1 MENIFNFSKNA
12 YQNLKQEYNNHPSLL
27 FVLLAL
33 LCIPFGYAFNSISLA
48 LLIIIT
54 LFNFKKE
61 HLHFNY
67 YLIFPI
73 ALYVL
78 MLLSFTWSID
88 KDRTITAIYKELPLL
103 LFPICFLLFRT
114 FSESEKQKITKGFS
128 YGMVAFSFVYLIKAT
143 IRFFVS
149 QDTSVFFYH
158 ELVTKDVNA
167 IHVSVYMAVSFFH
180 FLVKPIKTRFDKLA
194 LAILF
199 LMVFLLSSK
208 NIVVVFIGLLG
219 FYYLFFSKS
228 AKKLRLRNLIL
239 FLVVLT
245 SLPFIGKVKERFKQ
259 EYETIM
265 TDSSVNDVISKGS
278 GKVYNVSIKQA
289 WTNETFNP
297 NDFFPGTAF
306 RVYQFRIFTELLYE
320 EAIFW
325 KGFGLDA
332 SCSKIEEK
340 GVQYHLFLGDENN
353 EGYQKMNFHNQY
365 IQVFAELGI
374 VGFILLLLM
383 LALTIRNA
391 FASKNYFH
399 IAFSVLMISL
409 FITESFLWRQRGVTF
424 FIVMYCVLN
433 IKVKSE
439 KQFPFNTI
447 L

>member
-12 YQNLKQEYNNHPSLL
+12 YQNLKQEYNSHPSLL

-33 LCIPFGYAFNSISLA
+33 LCIPLGYAFNSISLA

-61 HLHFNY
+61 RLGIEKHL
-67 YLIFPI
+67 LFPI
-73 ALYVL
+73 LLYFLMVL
-78 MLLSFTWSID
+78 SITWSID
-88 KDRTITAIYKELPLL
+88 KDRTIAAISKELPLI
-103 LFPICFLLFRT
+103 LFPICFLLFRS
-114 FSESEKQKITKGFS
+114 FSELEKNKIVTGFS
-128 YGMVAFSFVYLIKAT
+128 YGMVAYSLFYLIKAT
-143 IRFFVS
+143 IRFFIS

-167 IHVSVYMAVSFFH
+167 IHVSVYVATSFFY
-180 FLVKPIKTRFDKLA
+180 FLVKPIKTNFDKLA
-194 LAILF
+194 LALLL

-208 NIVVVFIGLLG
+208 NIVVVFVGLLG

-239 FLVVLT
+239 FMVVLA

-265 TDSSVNDVISKGS
+265 TDSSVNDVTTKGP
-278 GKVYNVSIKQA
+278 GTVYNVSIKQA
-289 WTNETFNP
+289 WTNTTFRP

-306 RVYQFRIFTELLYE
+306 RVYQLRIFIELLQE

-332 SCSKIEEK
+332 SYSKIEEK

-365 IQVFAELGI
+365 VQVFAELG
-374 VGFILLLLM
+374 VFGFLLLLIM
-383 LALTIRNA
+383 LALSIRNA
-391 FASKNYFH
+391 IGSNNYFH

-409 FITESFLWRQRGVTF
+409 FFTESFLWRQRGVTF
-424 FIVMYCVLN
+424 FIIMYCLLN
-433 IKVKSE
+433 TKVKSE
-439 KQFPFNTI
+439 KTSSI
-447 L
+447 

>member
-1 MENIFNFSKNA
+1 MENIFNFSKNVF
-12 YQNLKQEYNNHPSLL
+12 QNLKQEYNNHPSLL

-33 LCIPFGYAFNSISLA
+33 LCIPLGYAFNSLSLA

-54 LFNFKKE
+54 LINFKKAD
-61 HLHFNY
+61 FSFKN

-73 ALYVL
+73 VLYLL
-78 MLLSFTWSID
+78 MLLSLTWSID
-88 KDRTITAIYKELPLL
+88 TDRTIAAISKELPLL

-114 FSESEKQKITKGFS
+114 FSDDEKQKIIKGFS
-128 YGMVAFSFVYLIKAT
+128 YGMVAFAVFYLINAS
-143 IRFFVS
+143 IRFLNS

-167 IHVSVYMAVSFFH
+167 IHVSVYMSVSFFY
-180 FLVKPIKTRFDKLA
+180 FLVKPIKTKWDKLA
-194 LAILF
+194 LAVLF

-219 FYYLFFSKS
+219 YYYLFFSKT

-239 FLVVLT
+239 AIVILL

-265 TDSSVNDVISKGS
+265 TDSSVNDVINKGS
-278 GKVYNVSIKQA
+278 ETVYNVSIKQA
-289 WTNETFNP
+289 WNNDTFKP

-306 RVYQFRIFTELLYE
+306 RVYQFRIFTEFLQE

-332 SCSKIEEK
+332 SYSKIEEK
-340 GVQYHLFLGDENN
+340 GVQYHLFLGNQYQ

-374 VGFILLLLM
+374 FGFLLLIIM
-383 LALTIRNA
+383 LALTIRNGI
-391 FASKNYFH
+391 ASKNYFH
-399 IAFSVLMISL
+399 IAFSVLMIFL

-433 IKVKSE
+433 TKIKTE
-439 KQFPFNTI
+439 KTI
-447 L
+447 AI

>member
-1 MENIFNFSKNA
+1 MENIFNFSKNVF
-12 YQNLKQEYNNHPSLL
+12 QNLKQEYNNHPSLL

-33 LCIPFGYAFNSISLA
+33 LCIPLGYAFNSVSLG

-54 LFNFKKE
+54 LINYKKE
-61 HLHFNY
+61 NINFDK

-73 ALYVL
+73 ALYLL

-88 KDRTITAIYKELPLL
+88 KERTIAAISKELPLL
-103 LFPICFLLFRT
+103 LFSICFLLFRS
-114 FSESEKQKITKGFS
+114 FSEPEKNKIIKGFS
-128 YGMVAFSFVYLIKAT
+128 YGMVAFSLFYLIKAA
-143 IRFFVS
+143 IRFFIS

-167 IHVSVYMAVSFFH
+167 IHVSVYMAVSFFY
-180 FLVKPIKTRFDKLA
+180 FLVKPIKTKFDKLA

-208 NIVVVFIGLLG
+208 NIVVVFLGLLG
-219 FYYLFFSKS
+219 FYYLFFSKT

-239 FLVVLT
+239 ILVLLF

-278 GKVYNVSIKQA
+278 EKVYNVSIKQA
-289 WTNETFNP
+289 WTNETFKA

-306 RVYQFRIFTELLYE
+306 RVYQFRIFIEFMQE

-325 KGFGLDA
+325 SGFGLDA
-332 SCSKIEEK
+332 SYSKIEEK
-340 GVQYHLFLGDENN
+340 GVQYHLFLGDENQ

-365 IQVFAELGI
+365 IQTFAELG
-374 VGFILLLLM
+374 VFGFLLLLIM
-383 LALTIRNA
+383 LALSIRNA
-391 FASKNYFH
+391 IDSKNYLH
-399 IAFSVLMISL
+399 ISFSVLMISL
-409 FITESFLWRQRGVTF
+409 FFTESFLWRQRGITF
-424 FIVMYCVLN
+424 FIVMYCILN
-433 IKVKSE
+433 TKIKTE
-439 KQFPFNTI
+439 KTI
-447 L
+447 AN

>member
-1 MENIFNFSKNA
+1 
-12 YQNLKQEYNNHPSLL
+12 
-27 FVLLAL
+27 
-33 LCIPFGYAFNSISLA
+33 
-48 LLIIIT
+48 
-54 LFNFKKE
+54 
-61 HLHFNY
+61 
-67 YLIFPI
+67 
-73 ALYVL
+73 
-78 MLLSFTWSID
+78 MLLSLTWSID
-88 KDRTITAIYKELPLL
+88 KDRTLTAISKELPLL

-114 FSESEKQKITKGFS
+114 FSEEEKQKIIKGFS
-128 YGMVAFSFVYLIKAT
+128 YGMVAFSFFYLIKAIFSYFET
-143 IRFFVS
+143 

-167 IHVSVYMAVSFFH
+167 IHVSVYVAVSFFY
-180 FLVKPIKTRFDKLA
+180 FLVKPIKTTFDKLA
-194 LAILF
+194 LALLL

-219 FYYLFFSKS
+219 FYYLFFSKT

-239 FLVVLT
+239 LLVILI

-278 GKVYNVSIKQA
+278 EKVYNVSIKQA
-289 WTNETFNP
+289 WTNETFKP

-306 RVYQFRIFTELLYE
+306 RVYQFRIFNEFLRE

-332 SCSKIEEK
+332 SYTKIEEK
-340 GVQYHLFLGDENN
+340 GVQYNLFLGDENQ

-365 IQVFAELGI
+365 IQIFSELG
-374 VGFILLLLM
+374 VFGFLLLVIM
-383 LALTIRNA
+383 LALTISKGI
-391 FASKNYFH
+391 ASKNYFQ
-399 IAFSVLMISL
+399 IAFSVLMIFL

-433 IKVKSE
+433 TKIKSE
-439 KQFPFNTI
+439 KTI
-447 L
+447 AI

>member
-1 MENIFNFSKNA
+1 MENIFNFSKNVF
-12 YQNLKQEYNNHPSLL
+12 QNLKQEYNNHPSLL

-33 LCIPFGYAFNSISLA
+33 LCIPLGYAFNSVSLG

-54 LFNFKKE
+54 LINYKKE
-61 HLHFNY
+61 NINFDK

-73 ALYVL
+73 ALYLL

-88 KDRTITAIYKELPLL
+88 KERTIAAISKELPLL
-103 LFPICFLLFRT
+103 LFPICFLLFRS
-114 FSESEKQKITKGFS
+114 FSEPEKHKIIKGFS
-128 YGMVAFSFVYLIKAT
+128 YGMVAFSLFYLIKAA
-143 IRFFVS
+143 IRFFIS

-167 IHVSVYMAVSFFH
+167 IHVSVYMAVSFFY
-180 FLVKPIKTRFDKLA
+180 FLVKPIKTKFDKLA

-219 FYYLFFSKS
+219 FYYLFFSKT

-239 FLVVLT
+239 ILVLLF
-245 SLPFIGKVKERFKQ
+245 SLPFIGKVKDRFKQ

-278 GKVYNVSIKQA
+278 EKVYNVSIKQA
-289 WTNETFNP
+289 WTNETFKP

-306 RVYQFRIFTELLYE
+306 RVYQFRIFIEFMQE

-325 KGFGLDA
+325 SGFGLDA
-332 SCSKIEEK
+332 SYSKIEEK
-340 GVQYHLFLGDENN
+340 GVQYHLFLGDENQ

-365 IQVFAELGI
+365 IQIFAELG
-374 VGFILLLLM
+374 VFGFLLLLIM
-383 LALTIRNA
+383 LALSIRNA
-391 FASKNYFH
+391 IDSKNYLH

-409 FITESFLWRQRGVTF
+409 FFTESFLWRQRGITF
-424 FIVMYCVLN
+424 FIVMYCILN
-433 IKVKSE
+433 TKIKTE
-439 KQFPFNTI
+439 KTI
-447 L
+447 AN

>member
-27 FVLLAL
+27 FVLLSL
-33 LCIPFGYAFNSISLA
+33 LCIPLGYAFNSISLV

-54 LFNFKKE
+54 IINFKKE
-61 HLHFNY
+61 NFHIEWVQ
-67 YLIFPI
+67 IFPI
-73 ALYVL
+73 VLYVL
-78 MLLSFTWSID
+78 MLFSFVWSID
-88 KDRTITAIYKELPLL
+88 KDRTISAILKELPLL
-103 LFPICFLLFRT
+103 LFPICFLLFRS
-114 FSESEKQKITKGFS
+114 FSELEKQKIIIGFS
-128 YGMVAFSFVYLIKAT
+128 YGMVAFSLFYIIKAT
-143 IRFFVS
+143 IRFFIS
-149 QDTSVFFYH
+149 KDSSVFFYH

-167 IHVSVYMAVSFFH
+167 IHVSVYMATSFFY
-180 FLVKPIKTRFDKLA
+180 FLVKPIKTNFDKLA
-194 LAILF
+194 LALLL

-239 FLVVLT
+239 FLVILA

-265 TDSSVNDVISKGS
+265 TDSSVNDVISKES
-278 GKVYNVSIKQA
+278 GKIYNVSIKQA
-289 WTNETFNP
+289 WTNQTFRP

-306 RVYQFRIFTELLYE
+306 RVYQFRIFIEFLQE

-332 SCSKIEEK
+332 SYAKIEEK
-340 GVQYHLFLGDENN
+340 GGQYHLFLGDENN

-374 VGFILLLLM
+374 FGIVLLILM
-383 LALTIRNA
+383 IALSIRNSI
-391 FASKNYFH
+391 ASKSYFH
-399 IAFSVLMISL
+399 IAFSVVMVSL
-409 FITESFLWRQRGVTF
+409 FLTESFLWRQRGVTF
-424 FIVMYCVLN
+424 FIIMYCLLN
-433 IKVKSE
+433 AKTKSE
-439 KQFPFNTI
+439 KTI
-447 L
+447 AF

>member
-1 MENIFNFSKNA
+1 MENIFNFSKNVF
-12 YQNLKQEYNNHPSLL
+12 QNLKQEYNNHPSLL

-33 LCIPFGYAFNSISLA
+33 LCIPLGYAFNSVSLG

-54 LFNFKKE
+54 LINYKKE
-61 HLHFNY
+61 NINFDK

-73 ALYVL
+73 ALYLL

-88 KDRTITAIYKELPLL
+88 KERTIAAISKELPLL
-103 LFPICFLLFRT
+103 LFPICFLLFRS
-114 FSESEKQKITKGFS
+114 FSEPEKNKIIKGFS
-128 YGMVAFSFVYLIKAT
+128 YGMVAFSLFYLIKAA
-143 IRFFVS
+143 IRFFIS

-167 IHVSVYMAVSFFH
+167 IHVSVYMAVSFFY
-180 FLVKPIKTRFDKLA
+180 FLVKPIKTKFDKLA

-208 NIVVVFIGLLG
+208 NIVVVFLGLLG
-219 FYYLFFSKS
+219 FYYLFFSKT

-239 FLVVLT
+239 IIVLLF

-278 GKVYNVSIKQA
+278 EKVYNVSIKQA
-289 WTNETFNP
+289 WTNETFKP

-306 RVYQFRIFTELLYE
+306 RVYQFRIFIEFMQE

-325 KGFGLDA
+325 SGFGLDA
-332 SCSKIEEK
+332 SYSKIEEK
-340 GVQYHLFLGDENN
+340 GVQYHLFLGDENQ

-365 IQVFAELGI
+365 IQTFAELG
-374 VGFILLLLM
+374 VFGFLLLLIM
-383 LALTIRNA
+383 LALSIRNA
-391 FASKNYFH
+391 IDSKNYLH

-409 FITESFLWRQRGVTF
+409 FFTESFLWRQRGITF
-424 FIVMYCVLN
+424 FIVMYCILN
-433 IKVKSE
+433 TKIKTE
-439 KQFPFNTI
+439 KTI
-447 L
+447 AN

>member
-1 MENIFNFSKNA
+1 MENIFNFSKNVF
-12 YQNLKQEYNNHPSLL
+12 QNLKQEYNNHPSLL
-27 FVLLAL
+27 FVLFSL
-33 LCIPFGYAFNSISLA
+33 LCIPLGYAFNSVSLG

-54 LFNFKKE
+54 LINYKKE
-61 HLHFNY
+61 NVSFNK

-73 ALYVL
+73 ALYLL

-88 KDRTITAIYKELPLL
+88 KERTIAAISKELPLL
-103 LFPICFLLFRT
+103 LFPICFLLFRS
-114 FSESEKQKITKGFS
+114 FSELEKHKIIKGFS
-128 YGMVAFSFVYLIKAT
+128 YGMVAFSLFYLIKAV
-143 IRFFVS
+143 IRFFIS
-149 QDTSVFFYH
+149 QDTAVFFYH

-167 IHVSVYMAVSFFH
+167 IHVSVYMSVSFFY
-180 FLVKPIKTRFDKLA
+180 FLVKPIKTNFDKLA
-194 LAILF
+194 LALLF

-219 FYYLFFSKS
+219 FYYLFFSKT

-239 FLVVLT
+239 ILVILF

-278 GKVYNVSIKQA
+278 EKVYNVSIKQA
-289 WTNETFNP
+289 WTNETFKP

-306 RVYQFRIFTELLYE
+306 RVYQFRIFIEFLQE

-332 SCSKIEEK
+332 SYAKIEEK
-340 GVQYHLFLGDENN
+340 GFQYHLFLGDENQ

-365 IQVFAELGI
+365 IQTFAELGGFGFLI
-374 VGFILLLLM
+374 VLVM
-383 LALTIRNA
+383 LTLTIRNA
-391 FASKNYFH
+391 IASKNYFH

-409 FITESFLWRQRGVTF
+409 FFTESFLWRQRGITF
-424 FIVMYCVLN
+424 FIVMYCILN
-433 IKVKSE
+433 TKLKTE
-439 KQFPFNTI
+439 KTI
-447 L
+447 VS

>member
-1 MENIFNFSKNA
+1 MENIFNFSKNVF
-12 YQNLKQEYNNHPSLL
+12 QNLKQEYNNHPSLL

-33 LCIPFGYAFNSISLA
+33 LCIPLGYAFNSVSLG

-54 LFNFKKE
+54 LINYKKE
-61 HLHFNY
+61 NVSFDK
-67 YLIFPI
+67 YLILPI
-73 ALYVL
+73 ALYLL

-88 KDRTITAIYKELPLL
+88 KERTIAAISKELPLL
-103 LFPICFLLFRT
+103 LFPICFLLFRS
-114 FSESEKQKITKGFS
+114 FSEPEKHKIIKGFS
-128 YGMVAFSFVYLIKAT
+128 YGMVAFSLFYLIKAA
-143 IRFFVS
+143 IRFFIS

-167 IHVSVYMAVSFFH
+167 IHVSVYMAVSFFY
-180 FLVKPIKTRFDKLA
+180 FLVKPIKTKFDKLA
-194 LAILF
+194 IAILF

-219 FYYLFFSKS
+219 FYYLFFSKT

-239 FLVVLT
+239 ILVILF

-278 GKVYNVSIKQA
+278 EKVYNVSIKQA
-289 WTNETFNP
+289 WTNETFKA

-306 RVYQFRIFTELLYE
+306 RVYQFRIFIEFMQE

-325 KGFGLDA
+325 SGFGLDA
-332 SCSKIEEK
+332 SYSKIEEK
-340 GVQYHLFLGDENN
+340 GVQYHLFLGDENQ

-365 IQVFAELGI
+365 IQTFAELGFF
-374 VGFILLLLM
+374 GFLLLLFM
-383 LALTIRNA
+383 LALSIRNA
-391 FASKNYFH
+391 IDSKNYLH

-409 FITESFLWRQRGVTF
+409 FFTESFLWRQRGITF
-424 FIVMYCVLN
+424 FIVMYCILN
-433 IKVKSE
+433 TKIKTE
-439 KQFPFNTI
+439 KTI
-447 L
+447 AN

>member
-1 MENIFNFSKNA
+1 MENIFNFSKNVF
-12 YQNLKQEYNNHPSLL
+12 QNLKQEYNNHPSLL

-33 LCIPFGYAFNSISLA
+33 LCIPLGYAFNSVSLG

-54 LFNFKKE
+54 LINYKKE
-61 HLHFNY
+61 NINFDK

-73 ALYVL
+73 ALYLL

-88 KDRTITAIYKELPLL
+88 KERTIAAISKELPLL
-103 LFPICFLLFRT
+103 LFPICFLLFRS
-114 FSESEKQKITKGFS
+114 FSEPEKHKIIKGFS
-128 YGMVAFSFVYLIKAT
+128 YGMVAFSLFYLIKAA
-143 IRFFVS
+143 IRFFIS

-167 IHVSVYMAVSFFH
+167 IHVSVYMAVSFFY
-180 FLVKPIKTRFDKLA
+180 FLVKPIKTKFDKLA

-208 NIVVVFIGLLG
+208 NIVVVFLGLLG
-219 FYYLFFSKS
+219 FYYLFFSKT

-239 FLVVLT
+239 ILVLLF

-278 GKVYNVSIKQA
+278 EKVYNVSIKQA
-289 WTNETFNP
+289 WTNETFKS

-306 RVYQFRIFTELLYE
+306 RVYQFRIFIEFMQE

-325 KGFGLDA
+325 SGFGLDA
-332 SCSKIEEK
+332 SYSKIEEK
-340 GVQYHLFLGDENN
+340 GVQYHLFLGDENQ

-365 IQVFAELGI
+365 IQAFAELGFF
-374 VGFILLLLM
+374 GFLLLLIM
-383 LALTIRNA
+383 LALSIRNA
-391 FASKNYFH
+391 IDSKNYLH

-409 FITESFLWRQRGVTF
+409 FFTESFLWRQRGITF
-424 FIVMYCVLN
+424 FIVMYCILN
-433 IKVKSE
+433 TKIKTE
-439 KQFPFNTI
+439 KTI
-447 L
+447 AN

>member
-1 MENIFNFSKNA
+1 MENIFNFSKNVF
-12 YQNLKQEYNNHPSLL
+12 QNLKQEYNNHPSLL

-33 LCIPFGYAFNSISLA
+33 LCIPLGYAFNSLSLA

-54 LFNFKKE
+54 LINFKKAD
-61 HLHFNY
+61 FGFKN

-73 ALYVL
+73 VLYLL
-78 MLLSFTWSID
+78 MLLSLTWSID
-88 KDRTITAIYKELPLL
+88 TDRTIAAISKELPLL

-114 FSESEKQKITKGFS
+114 FSDDEKQKIIKGFS
-128 YGMVAFSFVYLIKAT
+128 YGMVAFAVYYLINAS
-143 IRFFVS
+143 IRFLSS

-167 IHVSVYMAVSFFH
+167 IHVSVYMSVSFFY
-180 FLVKPIKTRFDKLA
+180 FLVKPIKTNWDKLA

-219 FYYLFFSKS
+219 YYYLFFSKT

-239 FLVVLT
+239 AIVILLSF
-245 SLPFIGKVKERFKQ
+245 PFIGKVKERFKQ

-265 TDSSVNDVISKGS
+265 TDSSVNDVINKGS
-278 GKVYNVSIKQA
+278 ETVYNVSIKQA
-289 WTNETFNP
+289 WNNDTFKP

-306 RVYQFRIFTELLYE
+306 RVYQFRIFTEFLQE

-332 SCSKIEEK
+332 SYPKIEEK
-340 GVQYHLFLGDENN
+340 GVQYHLFLGNQYQ

-365 IQVFAELGI
+365 LQVFAELGI
-374 VGFILLLLM
+374 FGFLLLLIM
-383 LALTIRNA
+383 LALSIRNA
-391 FASKNYFH
+391 IQSKNYFH

-433 IKVKSE
+433 TKIKSE
-439 KQFPFNTI
+439 KTI
-447 L
+447 AI

>member
-1 MENIFNFSKNA
+1 MENIFNFSKNVF
-12 YQNLKQEYNNHPSLL
+12 QNLKQEYNNHPSLL

-33 LCIPFGYAFNSISLA
+33 LCIPLGYAFNSVSLG

-54 LFNFKKE
+54 LINYKKE
-61 HLHFNY
+61 NINFDK

-73 ALYVL
+73 ALYLL

-88 KDRTITAIYKELPLL
+88 KERTIAAISKELPLL
-103 LFPICFLLFRT
+103 LFPICFLLFRS
-114 FSESEKQKITKGFS
+114 FSEPEKHKIIKGFS
-128 YGMVAFSFVYLIKAT
+128 YGMVAFSLFYLIKAA
-143 IRFFVS
+143 IRFFIS

-167 IHVSVYMAVSFFH
+167 IHVSVYMAVSFFY
-180 FLVKPIKTRFDKLA
+180 FLVKPIKTKFDKLA

-208 NIVVVFIGLLG
+208 NIVVVFLGLLG
-219 FYYLFFSKS
+219 FYYLFFSKT

-239 FLVVLT
+239 ILVLLF
-245 SLPFIGKVKERFKQ
+245 SLPFIGKVKDRFKQ

-278 GKVYNVSIKQA
+278 EKVYNVSIKQA
-289 WTNETFNP
+289 WTNETFKA

-306 RVYQFRIFTELLYE
+306 RVYQFRIFIEFMQE

-325 KGFGLDA
+325 SGFGLDA
-332 SCSKIEEK
+332 SYSKIEEK
-340 GVQYHLFLGDENN
+340 GVQYHLFLGDENQ

-365 IQVFAELGI
+365 IQTFAELG
-374 VGFILLLLM
+374 VFGFLLLLIM
-383 LALTIRNA
+383 LALSIRNA
-391 FASKNYFH
+391 IDSKNYLH

-409 FITESFLWRQRGVTF
+409 FFTESFLWRQRGITF
-424 FIVMYCVLN
+424 FIVMYCILN
-433 IKVKSE
+433 TKIKTE
-439 KQFPFNTI
+439 KTI
-447 L
+447 AN

>member
-1 MENIFNFSKNA
+1 MENIFNFSKNVF
-12 YQNLKQEYNNHPSLL
+12 QNLKQEYNNHPSLL

-33 LCIPFGYAFNSISLA
+33 LCIPLGYAFNSVSLG

-54 LFNFKKE
+54 LINYKKE
-61 HLHFNY
+61 NINFDK

-73 ALYVL
+73 ALYLL

-88 KDRTITAIYKELPLL
+88 KERTIAAISKELPLL
-103 LFPICFLLFRT
+103 LFPICFLLFRS
-114 FSESEKQKITKGFS
+114 FSEPEKNKIIKGFS
-128 YGMVAFSFVYLIKAT
+128 YGMVAFSLFYLIKAA
-143 IRFFVS
+143 IRFFIS

-167 IHVSVYMAVSFFH
+167 IHVSVYMAVSFFY
-180 FLVKPIKTRFDKLA
+180 FLVKPIKTKFDKLA

-208 NIVVVFIGLLG
+208 NIVVVFLGLLG
-219 FYYLFFSKS
+219 FYYLFFSKT

-239 FLVVLT
+239 TLVLLF

-265 TDSSVNDVISKGS
+265 TDSSINDVISKGS
-278 GKVYNVSIKQA
+278 EKVYNVSIKQA
-289 WTNETFNP
+289 WTNETFKA

-306 RVYQFRIFTELLYE
+306 RVYQFRIFIEFMQE

-325 KGFGLDA
+325 SGFGLDA
-332 SCSKIEEK
+332 SYSKIEEK
-340 GVQYHLFLGDENN
+340 GVQYHLFLGDENQ

-365 IQVFAELGI
+365 IQTFAELG
-374 VGFILLLLM
+374 VFGFLLLLIM
-383 LALTIRNA
+383 LALSIRNA
-391 FASKNYFH
+391 IDSKNYLH

-409 FITESFLWRQRGVTF
+409 FFTESFLWRQRGITF
-424 FIVMYCVLN
+424 FIVMYCILN
-433 IKVKSE
+433 TKIKTE
-439 KQFPFNTI
+439 KTI
-447 L
+447 AN

>member
-1 MENIFNFSKNA
+1 MENIFNFSKNVF
-12 YQNLKQEYNNHPSLL
+12 QNLKQEYNNHPSLL

-33 LCIPFGYAFNSISLA
+33 LCIPLGYAFNSLSLA

-54 LFNFKKE
+54 LINFKKAD
-61 HLHFNY
+61 FSFKN

-73 ALYVL
+73 VLYLL
-78 MLLSFTWSID
+78 MLLSLTWSID
-88 KDRTITAIYKELPLL
+88 TNRTIAAISKELPLL

-114 FSESEKQKITKGFS
+114 FSDDEKQKIIKGFS
-128 YGMVAFSFVYLIKAT
+128 YGMVAFAVYYLINAS
-143 IRFFVS
+143 IRFLSS

-167 IHVSVYMAVSFFH
+167 IHVSVYMSVSFFY
-180 FLVKPIKTRFDKLA
+180 FLVKPIKTNWDKLA

-219 FYYLFFSKS
+219 YYYLFFSKT

-239 FLVVLT
+239 AIVILL

-265 TDSSVNDVISKGS
+265 TDSSVNDVINKGS
-278 GKVYNVSIKQA
+278 ETVYNVSIKQA
-289 WTNETFNP
+289 WNNDTFKP

-306 RVYQFRIFTELLYE
+306 RVYQFRIFTEFLQE

-332 SCSKIEEK
+332 SYSKIEEK
-340 GVQYHLFLGDENN
+340 GVQYHLFLGNQYQ

-365 IQVFAELGI
+365 LQVFAELGI
-374 VGFILLLLM
+374 FGFLLLLIM
-383 LALTIRNA
+383 LALSIRNA
-391 FASKNYFH
+391 IQSKNYFP

-433 IKVKSE
+433 TKIKSE
-439 KQFPFNTI
+439 KTI
-447 L
+447 AI

>member
-1 MENIFNFSKNA
+1 MENIFNFSKSVF
-12 YQNLKQEYNNHPSLL
+12 QNLKQEYNNHPSLL

-33 LCIPFGYAFNSISLA
+33 LCIPLGYAFNSLSLA

-54 LFNFKKE
+54 LINFKKAD
-61 HLHFNY
+61 FGFKN

-73 ALYVL
+73 VLYLL
-78 MLLSFTWSID
+78 MLLSLTWSID
-88 KDRTITAIYKELPLL
+88 TDRTIAAISKELPLL

-114 FSESEKQKITKGFS
+114 FSDDEKQKIIKGFS
-128 YGMVAFSFVYLIKAT
+128 YGMVAFAVFYLINAS
-143 IRFFVS
+143 IRFLSS

-167 IHVSVYMAVSFFH
+167 IHVSVYMSVSFFY
-180 FLVKPIKTRFDKLA
+180 FLVKPIKTNWDKLA
-194 LAILF
+194 LAVLF

-219 FYYLFFSKS
+219 YYYLFFSKT

-239 FLVVLT
+239 AIIILL

-265 TDSSVNDVISKGS
+265 TDSSVNDVINKGS
-278 GKVYNVSIKQA
+278 ETVYNVSIKQA
-289 WTNETFNP
+289 WNNDTFKP

-306 RVYQFRIFTELLYE
+306 RVYQFRIFTEFLHE

-332 SCSKIEEK
+332 SYSKIEEK
-340 GVQYHLFLGDENN
+340 GVQYHLFLGNQYQ

-374 VGFILLLLM
+374 FGFLLLIIM
-383 LALTIRNA
+383 LALTIRNGI
-391 FASKNYFH
+391 ASKNYFH
-399 IAFSVLMISL
+399 IAFSVLMIFL

-433 IKVKSE
+433 TKIKTE
-439 KQFPFNTI
+439 KTI
-447 L
+447 AI

>member
-1 MENIFNFSKNA
+1 MENIFNFSKNVF
-12 YQNLKQEYNNHPSLL
+12 QNLKQEYNNHASLL

-33 LCIPFGYAFNSISLA
+33 LCIPLGYAFNSLSLA

-54 LFNFKKE
+54 LINFKKAD
-61 HLHFNY
+61 FSFKN

-73 ALYVL
+73 VLYLL
-78 MLLSFTWSID
+78 MLLSLTWSID
-88 KDRTITAIYKELPLL
+88 TDRTIAAISKELPLL

-114 FSESEKQKITKGFS
+114 FSDDEKQKIIKGFS
-128 YGMVAFSFVYLIKAT
+128 YGMVAFAVFYLINAS
-143 IRFFVS
+143 IRFLSS

-167 IHVSVYMAVSFFH
+167 IHVSVYMSVSFFY
-180 FLVKPIKTRFDKLA
+180 FLVKPIKTNWDKLA

-219 FYYLFFSKS
+219 YYYLFFSKT

-239 FLVVLT
+239 AIVILL

-265 TDSSVNDVISKGS
+265 TDSSVNDVINKGS
-278 GKVYNVSIKQA
+278 ETVYNVSIKQA
-289 WTNETFNP
+289 WNNDTFKP

-306 RVYQFRIFTELLYE
+306 RVYQFRIFTEFLLE

-332 SCSKIEEK
+332 SYSKIEEK
-340 GVQYHLFLGDENN
+340 GVQYHLFLGNQYQ

-374 VGFILLLLM
+374 FGFLLLIIM
-383 LALTIRNA
+383 LALTIRNGI
-391 FASKNYFH
+391 ASKNYFH
-399 IAFSVLMISL
+399 IAFSVLMIFL

-433 IKVKSE
+433 TKIKTE
-439 KQFPFNTI
+439 KTI
-447 L
+447 AI

>member
-1 MENIFNFSKNA
+1 MENIFNFSKNVF
-12 YQNLKQEYNNHPSLL
+12 QNLKQEYNNHPSLL

-33 LCIPFGYAFNSISLA
+33 LCIPLGYAFNSLSLT

-54 LFNFKKE
+54 LINFKKADFS
-61 HLHFNY
+61 FNNY
-67 YLIFPI
+67 FIFPI
-73 ALYVL
+73 ALYLL
-78 MLLSFTWSID
+78 MLLSLTWSID
-88 KDRTITAIYKELPLL
+88 TGRTIAAISKELPLL

-114 FSESEKQKITKGFS
+114 FSDDEKQKIINGFS
-128 YGMVAFSFVYLIKAT
+128 YGMVAFAVFYLINAT
-143 IRFFVS
+143 IRFISS

-167 IHVSVYMAVSFFH
+167 IHVSVYMSVSFFY
-180 FLVKPIKTRFDKLA
+180 FLVKPIKTNWDKFA
-194 LAILF
+194 LAVLF

-219 FYYLFFSKS
+219 YYYLFFSKT

-239 FLVVLT
+239 AIVILL

-265 TDSSVNDVISKGS
+265 TDSSVNDVINKGS
-278 GKVYNVSIKQA
+278 ETVYNVSIKQA
-289 WTNETFNP
+289 WNNDTFKP

-306 RVYQFRIFTELLYE
+306 RVYQFRIFTEFLHE

-332 SCSKIEEK
+332 SYSKIEEK
-340 GVQYHLFLGDENN
+340 GVQHNLFLGNENQ

-374 VGFILLLLM
+374 FGFLLLIIM
-383 LALTIRNA
+383 LALTIRNGI
-391 FASKNYFH
+391 ASKNYFH
-399 IAFSVLMISL
+399 IAFSVLIIFL

-424 FIVMYCVLN
+424 FIVMYCLLN
-433 IKVKSE
+433 TKIKTE
-439 KQFPFNTI
+439 KTI
-447 L
+447 AI

>member
-12 YQNLKQEYNNHPSLL
+12 FQNLKQEYNNHPSLL

-33 LCIPFGYAFNSISLA
+33 LCIPLGYAFNSLSLA

-54 LFNFKKE
+54 LINFKKAD
-61 HLHFNY
+61 FSFKN

-73 ALYVL
+73 VLYLL
-78 MLLSFTWSID
+78 MLLSSTWSID
-88 KDRTITAIYKELPLL
+88 TARTIAAISKELPLL

-114 FSESEKQKITKGFS
+114 FSDDEKQKIIKGFS
-128 YGMVAFSFVYLIKAT
+128 YGMVAFAVFYLINAS
-143 IRFFVS
+143 IRFLSS

-167 IHVSVYMAVSFFH
+167 IHVSVYMSVSFFY
-180 FLVKPIKTRFDKLA
+180 FLVKPIKTNWDKLA

-219 FYYLFFSKS
+219 YYYLFFSKT

-239 FLVVLT
+239 AIVILL

-265 TDSSVNDVISKGS
+265 TDSSVNDVINKGS
-278 GKVYNVSIKQA
+278 ETVYNVSIKQA
-289 WTNETFNP
+289 WNNDTFKP

-306 RVYQFRIFTELLYE
+306 RVYQFRIFTEFLQE

-332 SCSKIEEK
+332 SYSKIEEK
-340 GVQYHLFLGDENN
+340 GVQYHLFLGNQYQ

-365 IQVFAELGI
+365 LQVFAELGI
-374 VGFILLLLM
+374 FGFLLLLIM
-383 LALTIRNA
+383 LALSIRNA
-391 FASKNYFH
+391 IQSKNYFH
-399 IAFSVLMISL
+399 IAISVLMISL

-433 IKVKSE
+433 TKIKSE
-439 KQFPFNTI
+439 KTI
-447 L
+447 AI